1 MVENELINKL
11 MMILMIND
19 ELLYDDKYVRV
30 FYIYILLN
38 GYKFFE
44 ILKCCYDISKID
56 NFF

>member
-1 MVENELINKL
+1 